1 MHVLTSVACIAFFSF
16 SVILIDCIKCFSR
29 VAIENTNNNYIISAS
44 RPQIVLKQQHCRSIS
59 KTTVYQQ
66 TNFEP
71 SSMRGNF
78 FHLAR
83 FGDIPS
89 SHGDIP
95 VVSSQLYEI
104 ELKHILIGFF
114 LFFYPMGAFKSCSK
128 YHEMQVYSCTFSKIG
143 FSLDAKTQSL
153 LGFIDAVQLIT
164 NITSVF
170 HYEPFNNF
178 GSWLTFPRTNNI
190 ADIFQ
195 LVYLRI
201 SGNASKVCT
210 AFR

>member
-1 MHVLTSVACIAFFSF
+1 
-16 SVILIDCIKCFSR
+16 
-29 VAIENTNNNYIISAS
+29 
-44 RPQIVLKQQHCRSIS
+44 
-59 KTTVYQQ
+59 
-66 TNFEP
+66 
-71 SSMRGNF
+71 MRGTF
-78 FHLAR
+78 LSFGRIQWHSR
-83 FGDIPS
+83 FTWWD
-89 SHGDIP
+89 SHGFFPTVWD
-95 VVSSQLYEI
+95 QN
-104 ELKHILIGFF
+104 KTHFIGFCSF
-114 LFFYPMGAFKSCSK
+114 VYPMWAFKSCSK
-128 YHEMQVYSCTFSKIG
+128 YHEMQVYSCTFNKIG

-164 NITSVF
+164 SITSVF

-178 GSWLTFPRTNNI
+178 GSWLAFPRTNNI